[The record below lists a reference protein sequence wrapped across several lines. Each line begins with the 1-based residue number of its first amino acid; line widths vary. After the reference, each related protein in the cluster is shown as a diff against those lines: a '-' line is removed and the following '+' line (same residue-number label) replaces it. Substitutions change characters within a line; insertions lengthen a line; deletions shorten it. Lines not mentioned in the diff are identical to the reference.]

1 MSVMVTELYDALIDA
16 GASEEKARTAARAM
30 ADYNSRFDQLDQ
42 KLIEVHGKINL
53 LQWMVA
59 LVIVVNVLPALK
71 GFLE

>member
-1 MSVMVTELYDALIDA
+1 
-16 GASEEKARTAARAM
+16 M
-30 ADYNSRFDQLDQ
+30 ANYNSRFDQLDQ

>member
-16 GASEEKARTAARAM
+16 GVSEEKARTAAWVM
-30 ADYNSRFDQLDQ
+30 ANYNSRFDQLDQ